1 MTSDGFLVQPVL
13 TSSWGLGLVTL
24 IVIPS
29 NWLPNVQV
37 CCRNVQLSVCLCF
50 SCHQISWKARP
61 VLSVV
66 LLMFLSQGWG
76 CYMYTVGP
84 QNLVDKPLKDNQCSK
99 EPKQKKKVINWCK
112 PNRLKKTVFFF
123 SWTEEARNPSLVK
136 SGDESK
142 QAKPDLLYARQCA
155 SLKMRHAVNVYSP
168 CRNPHKTGFSFVFSQ
183 SIQWPVHNHVE
194 VFYEARVTKH
204 GVQNITSKGIVSLHF
219 RGENPP

>member
-1 MTSDGFLVQPVL
+1 
-13 TSSWGLGLVTL
+13 
-24 IVIPS
+24 
-29 NWLPNVQV
+29 
-37 CCRNVQLSVCLCF
+37 
-50 SCHQISWKARP
+50 
-61 VLSVV
+61 
-66 LLMFLSQGWG
+66 
-76 CYMYTVGP
+76 MYTVGP

-99 EPKQKKKVINWCK
+99 EPKQKKSDKLVQTKQVEENCI
-112 PNRLKKTVFFF
+112 FF

-142 QAKPDLLYARQCA
+142 QAKPDLLYAHQCA